1 MKLAAKKN
9 KILSAI
15 MTCVLAITLMAGFP
29 AVKAYAASGT
39 VYSCVINRCYRHPIT
54 KVIEDSGGENSYA
67 TGQGMVEGCVYSN
80 GILEVTD
87 DGAYY
92 LTIRMSLMDY
102 TSGHSF
108 QVQNVGDSGWSTPSE
123 IGITGNGS
131 DSNGT
136 TADVCM
142 RVPSENCIVRGEM
155 YVEPM
160 GRNVI
165 FYLYP
170 SDYSEGN
177 NTDMNATMVTESSNG
192 TAVESS
198 GSGSV
203 DNSGTSGNSS
213 LGSGNSSLQSSGSS
227 DKSSSSSKKL
237 ESSVK
242 EAAKSNS
249 DSSSL
254 DTENAVNSAEGLSL
268 STAKDGTSDSN
279 SDSGNTSSGNRIF
292 QIALAVVVTG
302 LILLGAVSGVIYF
315 FRKNW
320 RRWGGAEDDDEQTF
334 EKSIGCPPC
343 HDHDFFSGRL
353 CRPSQ
358 GKKSSDSATQTESST
373 DETASSK
380 TADKKTSDSKSD
392 KDSSNEDAKSL
403 LEIDDPEEKAAVEA
417 AKKKVQAMKESP
429 RIIATSPATADICD
443 KLELDLVGV
452 CSSTVSTIPDRY
464 KDVETVGTAM
474 SPDMEI
480 VSSLNPD
487 WILSPVS
494 LQSDLQPKYEAIDTD
509 WAFLNLRSVPGMY
522 RSIQE
527 LGEIFDREDQ
537 AQKLVDEF
545 TEFYDD
551 YKKKNEGKDHP
562 KVMILMGLPGSYI
575 IATPNSYVGSL
586 VELAGG
592 ENVYSDTDQEF
603 LTVNTEDMKTKE
615 PDIIL
620 RAAHALPD
628 QVVEMFN
635 KDFAENDIWQH
646 FDAVKNGRVYDL
658 TYEYFGMSATFKYP
672 QALEELQPIL
682 YPESDEDSA
691 KAKETS
697 DNAQK
702 KAKDSDATEK
712 YNEQQSKQKGE
723 DR

>member
-198 GSGSV
+198 GSGS
-203 DNSGTSGNSS
+203 
-213 LGSGNSSLQSSGSS
+213 S

-320 RRWGGAEDDDEQTF
+320 RRWGGAEDDDE
-334 EKSIGCPPC
+334 
-343 HDHDFFSGRL
+343 
-353 CRPSQ
+353 
-358 GKKSSDSATQTESST
+358 
-373 DETASSK
+373 
-380 TADKKTSDSKSD
+380 
-392 KDSSNEDAKSL
+392 
-403 LEIDDPEEKAAVEA
+403 
-417 AKKKVQAMKESP
+417 
-429 RIIATSPATADICD
+429 
-443 KLELDLVGV
+443 
-452 CSSTVSTIPDRY
+452 
-464 KDVETVGTAM
+464 
-474 SPDMEI
+474 
-480 VSSLNPD
+480 
-487 WILSPVS
+487 
-494 LQSDLQPKYEAIDTD
+494 
-509 WAFLNLRSVPGMY
+509 
-522 RSIQE
+522 
-527 LGEIFDREDQ
+527 
-537 AQKLVDEF
+537 
-545 TEFYDD
+545 
-551 YKKKNEGKDHP
+551 
-562 KVMILMGLPGSYI
+562 
-575 IATPNSYVGSL
+575 
-586 VELAGG
+586 
-592 ENVYSDTDQEF
+592 
-603 LTVNTEDMKTKE
+603 
-615 PDIIL
+615 
-620 RAAHALPD
+620 
-628 QVVEMFN
+628 
-635 KDFAENDIWQH
+635 
-646 FDAVKNGRVYDL
+646 
-658 TYEYFGMSATFKYP
+658 
-672 QALEELQPIL
+672 
-682 YPESDEDSA
+682 
-691 KAKETS
+691 
-697 DNAQK
+697 
-702 KAKDSDATEK
+702 
-712 YNEQQSKQKGE
+712 
-723 DR
+723 

>member
-39 VYSCVINRCYRHPIT
+39 VYSCAINRCYAHPVT
-54 KVIEDSGGENSYA
+54 GVIEDSGGESSYA

-108 QVQNVGDSGWSTPSE
+108 QVQSVGDSGWSTPSE

-160 GRNVI
+160 GRDVV

-192 TAVESS
+192 TSVESS
-198 GSGSV
+198 DNSGSV

-213 LGSGNSSLQSSGSS
+213 LGSGNSSLQSSSSS
-227 DKSSSSSKKL
+227 DKSSSSSSSKKL
-237 ESSVK
+237 ESSIT
-242 EAAKSNS
+242 EAAKPSS

-268 STAKDGTSDSN
+268 STAKDGTSDSD

-320 RRWGGAEDDDEQTF
+320 RRWGGAEDDDE
-334 EKSIGCPPC
+334 
-343 HDHDFFSGRL
+343 
-353 CRPSQ
+353 
-358 GKKSSDSATQTESST
+358 
-373 DETASSK
+373 
-380 TADKKTSDSKSD
+380 
-392 KDSSNEDAKSL
+392 
-403 LEIDDPEEKAAVEA
+403 
-417 AKKKVQAMKESP
+417 
-429 RIIATSPATADICD
+429 
-443 KLELDLVGV
+443 
-452 CSSTVSTIPDRY
+452 
-464 KDVETVGTAM
+464 
-474 SPDMEI
+474 
-480 VSSLNPD
+480 
-487 WILSPVS
+487 
-494 LQSDLQPKYEAIDTD
+494 
-509 WAFLNLRSVPGMY
+509 
-522 RSIQE
+522 
-527 LGEIFDREDQ
+527 
-537 AQKLVDEF
+537 
-545 TEFYDD
+545 
-551 YKKKNEGKDHP
+551 
-562 KVMILMGLPGSYI
+562 
-575 IATPNSYVGSL
+575 
-586 VELAGG
+586 
-592 ENVYSDTDQEF
+592 
-603 LTVNTEDMKTKE
+603 
-615 PDIIL
+615 
-620 RAAHALPD
+620 
-628 QVVEMFN
+628 
-635 KDFAENDIWQH
+635 
-646 FDAVKNGRVYDL
+646 
-658 TYEYFGMSATFKYP
+658 
-672 QALEELQPIL
+672 
-682 YPESDEDSA
+682 
-691 KAKETS
+691 
-697 DNAQK
+697 
-702 KAKDSDATEK
+702 
-712 YNEQQSKQKGE
+712 
-723 DR
+723 

>member
-15 MTCVLAITLMAGFP
+15 MTCVLAITLMAVFP

-39 VYSCVINRCYRHPIT
+39 VYSCTINRCYAHPVT
-54 KVIEDSGGENSYA
+54 GVIEDSGGESSYA

-320 RRWGGAEDDDEQTF
+320 RRWGGAEDDDE
-334 EKSIGCPPC
+334 
-343 HDHDFFSGRL
+343 
-353 CRPSQ
+353 
-358 GKKSSDSATQTESST
+358 
-373 DETASSK
+373 
-380 TADKKTSDSKSD
+380 
-392 KDSSNEDAKSL
+392 
-403 LEIDDPEEKAAVEA
+403 
-417 AKKKVQAMKESP
+417 
-429 RIIATSPATADICD
+429 
-443 KLELDLVGV
+443 
-452 CSSTVSTIPDRY
+452 
-464 KDVETVGTAM
+464 
-474 SPDMEI
+474 
-480 VSSLNPD
+480 
-487 WILSPVS
+487 
-494 LQSDLQPKYEAIDTD
+494 
-509 WAFLNLRSVPGMY
+509 
-522 RSIQE
+522 
-527 LGEIFDREDQ
+527 
-537 AQKLVDEF
+537 
-545 TEFYDD
+545 
-551 YKKKNEGKDHP
+551 
-562 KVMILMGLPGSYI
+562 
-575 IATPNSYVGSL
+575 
-586 VELAGG
+586 
-592 ENVYSDTDQEF
+592 
-603 LTVNTEDMKTKE
+603 
-615 PDIIL
+615 
-620 RAAHALPD
+620 
-628 QVVEMFN
+628 
-635 KDFAENDIWQH
+635 
-646 FDAVKNGRVYDL
+646 
-658 TYEYFGMSATFKYP
+658 
-672 QALEELQPIL
+672 
-682 YPESDEDSA
+682 
-691 KAKETS
+691 
-697 DNAQK
+697 
-702 KAKDSDATEK
+702 
-712 YNEQQSKQKGE
+712 
-723 DR
+723 

>member
-39 VYSCVINRCYRHPIT
+39 VYSCAINRCYAHPVT
-54 KVIEDSGGENSYA
+54 GVIEDSGGESSYA

-108 QVQNVGDSGWSTPSE
+108 QVQSVGDSGWSTPSE

-160 GRNVI
+160 GRDVI

-198 GSGSV
+198 DSGST
-203 DNSGTSGNSS
+203 SSGNSS
-213 LGSGNSSLQSSGSS
+213 LGSGNSSLESSGSS
-227 DKSSSSSKKL
+227 DKSSSSSSSKKL
-237 ESSVK
+237 ESSIT
-242 EAAKSNS
+242 EAAKPSS

-268 STAKDGTSDSN
+268 STAKDGTSDSD

-320 RRWGGAEDDDEQTF
+320 RRWGGAEDDDE
-334 EKSIGCPPC
+334 
-343 HDHDFFSGRL
+343 
-353 CRPSQ
+353 
-358 GKKSSDSATQTESST
+358 
-373 DETASSK
+373 
-380 TADKKTSDSKSD
+380 
-392 KDSSNEDAKSL
+392 
-403 LEIDDPEEKAAVEA
+403 
-417 AKKKVQAMKESP
+417 
-429 RIIATSPATADICD
+429 
-443 KLELDLVGV
+443 
-452 CSSTVSTIPDRY
+452 
-464 KDVETVGTAM
+464 
-474 SPDMEI
+474 
-480 VSSLNPD
+480 
-487 WILSPVS
+487 
-494 LQSDLQPKYEAIDTD
+494 
-509 WAFLNLRSVPGMY
+509 
-522 RSIQE
+522 
-527 LGEIFDREDQ
+527 
-537 AQKLVDEF
+537 
-545 TEFYDD
+545 
-551 YKKKNEGKDHP
+551 
-562 KVMILMGLPGSYI
+562 
-575 IATPNSYVGSL
+575 
-586 VELAGG
+586 
-592 ENVYSDTDQEF
+592 
-603 LTVNTEDMKTKE
+603 
-615 PDIIL
+615 
-620 RAAHALPD
+620 
-628 QVVEMFN
+628 
-635 KDFAENDIWQH
+635 
-646 FDAVKNGRVYDL
+646 
-658 TYEYFGMSATFKYP
+658 
-672 QALEELQPIL
+672 
-682 YPESDEDSA
+682 
-691 KAKETS
+691 
-697 DNAQK
+697 
-702 KAKDSDATEK
+702 
-712 YNEQQSKQKGE
+712 
-723 DR
+723 

>member
-213 LGSGNSSLQSSGSS
+213 WVLVILHFRVPAHPINLPAHQRNWKAVLKKPQSQ
-227 DKSSSSSKKL
+227 
-237 ESSVK
+237 
-242 EAAKSNS
+242 
-249 DSSSL
+249 
-254 DTENAVNSAEGLSL
+254 T
-268 STAKDGTSDSN
+268 
-279 SDSGNTSSGNRIF
+279 
-292 QIALAVVVTG
+292 
-302 LILLGAVSGVIYF
+302 VIPLHWI
-315 FRKNW
+315 RKM
-320 RRWGGAEDDDEQTF
+320 Q
-334 EKSIGCPPC
+334 
-343 HDHDFFSGRL
+343 
-353 CRPSQ
+353 
-358 GKKSSDSATQTESST
+358 
-373 DETASSK
+373 
-380 TADKKTSDSKSD
+380 
-392 KDSSNEDAKSL
+392 
-403 LEIDDPEEKAAVEA
+403 
-417 AKKKVQAMKESP
+417 
-429 RIIATSPATADICD
+429 
-443 KLELDLVGV
+443 
-452 CSSTVSTIPDRY
+452 
-464 KDVETVGTAM
+464 
-474 SPDMEI
+474 
-480 VSSLNPD
+480 
-487 WILSPVS
+487 
-494 LQSDLQPKYEAIDTD
+494 
-509 WAFLNLRSVPGMY
+509 
-522 RSIQE
+522 
-527 LGEIFDREDQ
+527 
-537 AQKLVDEF
+537 
-545 TEFYDD
+545 
-551 YKKKNEGKDHP
+551 
-562 KVMILMGLPGSYI
+562 
-575 IATPNSYVGSL
+575 
-586 VELAGG
+586 
-592 ENVYSDTDQEF
+592 
-603 LTVNTEDMKTKE
+603 
-615 PDIIL
+615 
-620 RAAHALPD
+620 
-628 QVVEMFN
+628 
-635 KDFAENDIWQH
+635 
-646 FDAVKNGRVYDL
+646 
-658 TYEYFGMSATFKYP
+658 
-672 QALEELQPIL
+672 
-682 YPESDEDSA
+682 
-691 KAKETS
+691 
-697 DNAQK
+697 
-702 KAKDSDATEK
+702 
-712 YNEQQSKQKGE
+712 
-723 DR
+723 